1 MAAATIPKA
10 TLLAAAAGNS
20 HSSLLLLPLRHN
32 CNFSFPTR
40 SLGLS
45 SVLLLGF
52 PRRIQGTCQAATLS
66 KEEKVSLLDGVD
78 KSHADIVSRVLE
90 QARTAADRRKV
101 FHTDFLAPPVLNDA
115 LSVIKR
121 LANITAVV
129 SGGHAQAERCRLSVG
144 HVEDIGSKCKGAP
157 KEGFPGAVAALSV
170 SGNFAFDPAEH
181 GDFLGAVLGTG
192 LAREKVGDII
202 VLGEKGAQ
210 ILVVPDLVDYLVT
223 SLRQVRNVPVDC
235 TTIPLS
241 TLQYLP
247 PRKEIFNTVEASL
260 RVDALASAGFRLSRS
275 KLVDLIR
282 SGIVPWSCCQSCEGY
297 LSLVLEKTKSDGK
310 FGSFSLQNADCSKD
324 VKINWKEISKGGVTL
339 KVGDVVSIRG
349 KGRIEVGSIFTT
361 RKGRF
366 SIELIRYV

>member
-247 PRKEIFNTVEASL
+247 PR
-260 RVDALASAGFRLSRS
+260 
-275 KLVDLIR
+275 

>member
-275 KLVDLIR
+275 KLVDLI
-282 SGIVPWSCCQSCEGY
+282 S
-297 LSLVLEKTKSDGK
+297 
-310 FGSFSLQNADCSKD
+310 SKD